1 MKKFFLAIVLACG
14 SNFALASTEM
24 NSQEMS
30 CRAKAKEV
38 AAEAYRGCVTDY
50 KSAELDRLKKSY
62 QDRLK
67 ALKDNYEREIEQ
79 LGGKSKS
86 GKSARLSGS
95 RNRKKQTADESPEVS
110 SEASRA
116 TNEGMTDDSR
126 MDLPEP
132 MPIEANPS
140 SL

>member
-1 MKKFFLAIVLACG
+1 MKKLFLAIVLTCA
-14 SNFALASTEM
+14 SKFAFAAAEM

-50 KSAELDRLKKSY
+50 KSAELERLKKSY

-79 LGGKSKS
+79 LSGKSKA
-86 GKSARLSGS
+86 GKNARLNGS
-95 RNRKKQTADESPEVS
+95 RKKQRAEESPEVS
-110 SEASRA
+110 NDASRA
-116 TNEGMTDDSR
+116 TNDALTDDSR

-132 MPIEANPS
+132 MPIEASPS